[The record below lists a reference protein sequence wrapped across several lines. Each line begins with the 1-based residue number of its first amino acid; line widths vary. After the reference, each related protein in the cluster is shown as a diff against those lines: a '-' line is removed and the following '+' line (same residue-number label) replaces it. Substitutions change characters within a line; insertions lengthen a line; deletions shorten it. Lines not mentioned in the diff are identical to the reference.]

1 MNKVKIWAKTVKK
14 NTNAARVIVFII
26 FALYAFTILYGLV
39 WTFFNSFKDS
49 VEYILSPN
57 KFPTKWIFKNYADA
71 FNLLQANETGLFAM
85 FFNSIWITAV
95 RSFVSISCL
104 CCAGYVFS
112 KCRFVGKKLIY
123 NVLLFTMML
132 PLFGTGA
139 AHMKLIHALKLYDS
153 VLYPVVAS
161 MSMQGMMM
169 LVVKTYFDG
178 ISNEYSEAAKIDGAG
193 HYTIFFKVMMPLALP
208 CLFSIFVLMIIE
220 GWNDYTMSL
229 YYMPSFSTL
238 VTGLY
243 LYEATSKFNINYPVY
258 FAGLMMASIPT
269 LLGYILLSDK
279 ILNNV
284 AMGGIKG

>member
-1 MNKVKIWAKTVKK
+1 MNKIKIWAKTVKK
-14 NTNAARVIVFII
+14 NTNAARVAVFVV
-26 FALYAFTILYGLV
+26 FALYAFTIVYGLV

-49 VEYILSPN
+49 VEYILNPN
-57 KFPTKWIFKNYADA
+57 KLPTKWYFKNYADA

-178 ISNEYSEAAKIDGAG
+178 ISNEYAEAAKIDGAG
-193 HYTIFFKVMMPLALP
+193 HYTIFFKVMMPLAMP

-229 YYMPSFSTL
+229 YYMPGFSTL

-243 LYEATSKFNINYPVY
+243 LYEATAKFNINYPVY